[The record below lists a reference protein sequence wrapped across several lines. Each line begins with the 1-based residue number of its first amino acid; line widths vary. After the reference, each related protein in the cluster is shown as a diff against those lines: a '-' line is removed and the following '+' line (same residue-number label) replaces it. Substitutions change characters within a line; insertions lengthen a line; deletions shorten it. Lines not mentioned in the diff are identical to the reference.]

1 MPFFIL
7 ILLSCIS
14 LDAFAQEDFQT
25 ITTEHYELLIP
36 QQQEKLLIL
45 FPCFPCDAA
54 HTKTEFE
61 IHNQALDA
69 HTAVVSFNFNRH
81 LWMPEADKITL
92 KEQLEAIIK
101 KHQLK
106 SDQTYLGGFSSGG
119 NVALLMSDYLIAEQA
134 PLAIQGVFI
143 VDSPIDL
150 LGLHKSSK
158 QIAKNTDSQEA
169 NFLVRYFEAAFGK
182 GEPNMT
188 MYEAASPYTS
198 KTNHIDNLSNLKGI
212 KIRLYTEPD
221 EAWWLENR
229 NTKQENT
236 NAHYIKLL
244 ADDLT
249 KAFGKEKVELITTK
263 NKGYR
268 KNGQRHPHSWSIVD
282 KKDLLAWMN
291 KK

>member
-7 ILLSCIS
+7 ILFSCIS
-14 LDAFAQEDFQT
+14 FGLFAQENAQT
-25 ITTEHYELLIP
+25 ITTEHYELIIP
-36 QQQEKLLIL
+36 KQQEKLLIL

-54 HTKTEFE
+54 HTKAEFE
-61 IHNQALDA
+61 IQNQALGA
-69 HTAVVSFNFNRH
+69 HTAVLSFNFNRH
-81 LWMPEADKITL
+81 LWMPEADKVNL
-92 KEQLEAIIK
+92 KEQLESVIK
-101 KHQLK
+101 EYQLN
-106 SDQTYLGGFSSGG
+106 SDQTYVGGFSSGG

-134 PLAIQGVFI
+134 PLSIQGVFI

-150 LGLHKSSK
+150 LGLHKSSE
-158 QIAKNTDSQEA
+158 QIAKNTTSQEA
-169 NFLVRYFEAAFGK
+169 TFLVRYFEAAFGK
-182 GEPNMT
+182 GKPNMA

-249 KAFGKEKVELITTK
+249 KAFGREKVELITTK

-282 KKDLLAWMN
+282 KKDLLTWMN